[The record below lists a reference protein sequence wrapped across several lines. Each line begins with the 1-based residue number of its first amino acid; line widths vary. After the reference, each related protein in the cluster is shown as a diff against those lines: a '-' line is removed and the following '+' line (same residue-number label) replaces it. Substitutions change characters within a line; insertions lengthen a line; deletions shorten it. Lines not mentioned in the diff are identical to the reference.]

1 MNQPAAT
8 AAESLNEEMAR
19 LKQEFLSG
27 VPEDIKQTL
36 MQTARELAASG
47 LAEQAVTVGA
57 QAPDFELPNVHGEP
71 VRLSDRLARGPV
83 VLSFYR
89 GGWCPF
95 CNLELAALQR
105 HLPGIKAL
113 GATLIAVAPQTPDRS
128 LSTAEKHAL
137 EFEVLSD
144 VGDRVARDYGLV
156 FQVAKALRPIYRSWE
171 INLPAWNGDESWE
184 LPVPAT
190 YVLDRDGVV
199 RTARVDTDYTQRM
212 EPAEIIAAL
221 RALAD

>member
-1 MNQPAAT
+1 MSHPAPT
-8 AAESLNEEMAR
+8 PTDSLNEEMDR
-19 LKQEFLSG
+19 LKREFLSG

-36 MQTARELAASG
+36 MQAAQELAASG
-47 LAEQAVTVGA
+47 LAERAVNVGTR
-57 QAPDFELPNVHGEP
+57 APDFELPNVHGTP
-71 VRLSDRLARGPV
+71 VRLSAQLARGPV

-105 HLPGIKAL
+105 RLPEIKAL
-113 GATLIAVAPQTPDRS
+113 GAALIAVAPQTPDHS

-144 VGDRVARDYGLV
+144 VGDRVAHDYGLV
-156 FQVAKALRPIYRSWE
+156 FQVAEALRPIYRSWE
-171 INLPAWNGDESWE
+171 IDLPAWNGDESWE
-184 LPVPAT
+184 LPAPAT

-199 RTARVDTDYTQRM
+199 RAAHVDTDYTQRM
-212 EPAEIIAAL
+212 EPLEILAAL
-221 RALAD
+221 RALAA